1 MKCIYL
7 VNYAASGMKGLMQG
21 SDREAAARALV
32 DSQGGKLISFMFTRG
47 KYDAAVTVEVPNQ
60 ASGLGVVMLLRASGA
75 FSDVIVLEEV
85 DLKAIVAAAQKASK
99 GYTPPG

>member
-21 SDREAAARALV
+21 SDREAAAKALV
-32 DSQGGKLISFMFTRG
+32 ESQGGKLINFMFARG
-47 KYDAAVTVEVPNQ
+47 KYDVAVTVDVPNQ
-60 ASGLGVVMLLRASGA
+60 AGTLGVAMLLRASGA

-99 GYTPPG
+99 NYTPPG